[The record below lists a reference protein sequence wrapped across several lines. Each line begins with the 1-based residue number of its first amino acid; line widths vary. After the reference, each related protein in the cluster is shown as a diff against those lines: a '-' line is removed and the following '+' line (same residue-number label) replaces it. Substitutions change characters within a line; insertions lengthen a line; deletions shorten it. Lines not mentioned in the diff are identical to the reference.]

1 MNHQGHS
8 PLRARR
14 DTIQQLKSE
23 DIHGEEDHPTALEQH
38 LEQLLE
44 EEEV

>member
-14 DTIQQLKSE
+14 DTIQLLKSE
-23 DIHGEEDHPTALEQH
+23 DIREEEDHPTALELH

-44 EEEV
+44 EEGV